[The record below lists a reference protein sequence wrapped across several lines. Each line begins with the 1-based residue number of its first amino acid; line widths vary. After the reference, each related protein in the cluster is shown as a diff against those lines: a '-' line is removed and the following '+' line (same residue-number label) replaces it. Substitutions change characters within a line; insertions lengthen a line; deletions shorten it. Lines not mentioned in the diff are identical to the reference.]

1 MKTLTLYKQKV
12 AKLVPS
18 EPSESQEELWSEAQ
32 DFIKNKLGTYSND
45 LVCDLARWAV
55 EAIKDKYVLTRKHP

>member
-18 EPSESQEELWSEAQ
+18 EPSESQEDLWKEVIDIYDIADRESYGYATLVNRLKER
-32 DFIKNKLGTYSND
+32 YS
-45 LVCDLARWAV
+45 
-55 EAIKDKYVLTRKHP
+55 LTRKHP